1 MPSSRGSSRC
11 RDRTHISYVSCI
23 GRQDLSIATWKA
35 HRHSYKTSTW
45 QKASEDA
52 DLRKPNFGSVLT
64 ETPISIHSSGG
75 ALVPS
80 SPCTQSEQLCVAA
93 VMSVFKVD
101 ATWGFTGAAPER
113 WFGHISSMGRT
124 RLSVLPTKSTVA
136 LHFLFCLSY

>member
-1 MPSSRGSSRC
+1 MPSSRGSSRP

-23 GRQDLSIATWKA
+23 GRQDLSSATWKV
-35 HRHSYKTSTW
+35 HRHLYKTSIW
-45 QKASEDA
+45 QKATEDA
-52 DLRKPNFGSVLT
+52 DLRQPNFGSTLT

-75 ALVPS
+75 ASVPS
-80 SPCTQSEQLCVAA
+80 SACTQSKQLHLAA

-113 WFGHISSMGRT
+113 WFGHIFSTGRT
-124 RLSVLPTKSTVA
+124 RLCFAYKSTVA